1 MTGSFECNLQQV
13 QPQWLWQLLQ
23 QQQ

>member
-1 MTGSFECNLQQV
+1 MRGSFECNLQQV